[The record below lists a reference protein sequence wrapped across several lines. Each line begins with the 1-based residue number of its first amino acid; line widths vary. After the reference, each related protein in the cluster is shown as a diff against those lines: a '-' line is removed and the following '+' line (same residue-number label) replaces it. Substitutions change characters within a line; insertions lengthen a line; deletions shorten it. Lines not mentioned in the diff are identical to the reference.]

1 METKHPSVNHIGLVR
16 LGDSA
21 SHNSIFLSRQ
31 ISQPANQQC
40 FPLTPN
46 QPAIQPASRTIHI
59 YSCEAADAAEDQIM
73 GNNMMQTFSST
84 PIQNEDVFSTR
95 SNTGLCK

>member
-31 ISQPANQQC
+31 ISQPANKQC
-40 FPLTPN
+40 FSLTPN
-46 QPAIQPASRTIHI
+46 QPAIQPASQPNKVVLLAVTGIQT
-59 YSCEAADAAEDQIM
+59 YAL
-73 GNNMMQTFSST
+73 NNRFFFLSSFMDLA
-84 PIQNEDVFSTR
+84 PIAS
-95 SNTGLCK
+95 